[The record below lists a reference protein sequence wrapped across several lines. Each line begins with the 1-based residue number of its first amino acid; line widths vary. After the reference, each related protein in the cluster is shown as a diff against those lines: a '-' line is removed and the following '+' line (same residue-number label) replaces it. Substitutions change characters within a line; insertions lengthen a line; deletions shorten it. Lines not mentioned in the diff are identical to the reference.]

1 MLPAFFTVAIVTP
14 LTIIFLFEVGLG
26 LAALAMILSGRRE
39 FRACLRIIVL
49 ATEFLAALPAPRLP
63 TTSAYYKLIVSFK
76 AARKNIVARS
86 IFQTPS
92 LAPGALLGI
101 IRAWHLSK
109 PKLSYL

>member
-49 ATEFLAALPAPRLP
+49 AAEFLAALPAPRLS
-63 TTSAYYKLIVSFK
+63 TARAYYKFIVSFK
-76 AARKNIVARS
+76 TTCENIVARGV
-86 IFQTPS
+86 FQTPS

-109 PKLSYL
+109 PR